1 MSEAAGRSLSCW
13 ALKVIA
19 RWRQQKRS
27 QCRCLKICVDV
38 SVLERAFCSVVVYWM
53 GWRKVKGGGLVCS
66 GGLVVL
72 ARYSFRVAL
81 AFWCTF
87 DATLLTVL
95 C

>member
-27 QCRCLKICVDV
+27 QCKCLKICRCFCARE
-38 SVLERAFCSVVVYWM
+38 SFCSVVVYWM
-53 GWRKVKGGGLVCS
+53 GWRKVKGGGLVFWRV
-66 GGLVVL
+66 GVL
-72 ARYSFRVAL
+72 AILFESRLLFG
-81 AFWCTF
+81 CTF
-87 DATLLTVL
+87 DATLVTVL